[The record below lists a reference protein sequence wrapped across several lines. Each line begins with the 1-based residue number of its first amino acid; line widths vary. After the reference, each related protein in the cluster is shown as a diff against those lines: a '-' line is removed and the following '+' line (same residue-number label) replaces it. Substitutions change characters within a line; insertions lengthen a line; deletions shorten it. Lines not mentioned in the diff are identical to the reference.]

1 MFLIIVFSL
10 FGACAAIWITIANSV
25 LHHWYMFWVP
35 IVLFVLFFGVALFL
49 YLLILYIVTIKV
61 KIEDDVKRP
70 LPWAVWFCQQTAE
83 FIDIF
88 SGIRVHISGL
98 EKIPDNTRFLF
109 VTNHRSNLDPI
120 IVMDKMRNYN
130 IAFVSKISNMKI
142 PVIGKLIH
150 LWCFLPIDRE
160 NARNAIKTIQR
171 SSDYIKND
179 IVSIGIYP
187 EGTRSKS
194 KQMGDFHAGSFK
206 IAQKANCPLVIGAV
220 RGTEVVKYQ
229 FWNISHCY
237 IDILDVLDP
246 SEVKSM
252 KSVELADKTK
262 AIIADFIRS
271 KGEDP
276 GC

>member
-1 MFLIIVFSL
+1 MFLVIAFSL
-10 FGACAAIWITIANSV
+10 FGLCASLWITFANNI
-25 LHHWYMFWVP
+25 LNHWYWFWVP
-35 IVLFVLFFGVALFL
+35 IVLFVLFFGVGLFL
-49 YLLILYIVTIKV
+49 YLFVLYLVTFKV
-61 KIEDDVKRP
+61 NIDDYVEKP
-70 LPWAVWFCQQTAE
+70 KSWAVWFDQQTAQ
-83 FIDIF
+83 FIDII
-88 SGIRVHISGL
+88 SGIRVHITGL
-98 EKIPDNTRFLF
+98 EKIPTNTRFLF

-120 IVMDKMRNYN
+120 IVMDTMSSYN
-130 IAFVSKISNMKI
+130 IAFISKISNMKI

-150 LWCFLPIDRE
+150 LWCFMSIDRD

-171 SSDYIKND
+171 ASDYIKND

-194 KQMGDFHAGSFK
+194 KQMGEFHAGSFK

-229 FWNISHCY
+229 FWNITHCY
-237 IDILDVLDP
+237 IDILEVMEP
-246 SEVKSM
+246 AEVKSM